1 MNFRQWL
8 SEMPIGT
15 ADLIGKGWNKDIPQG
30 KSQDQ
35 HYDRATINILK
46 SDAAKGFEKLRKSF
60 ALVDQTIDVYF
71 VKTPGMRDH
80 IEVGEVSEDYLKQL
94 EIDVPQINRS
104 NITIFFTNNTGAE
117 RMPLT
122 PWTIAHRMGHAVR
135 SLESYQN
142 FTRHVEKDFNELLEQ
157 IYGKNKPSRYFGVQ
171 DDRAQREQRDH
182 DSFVRQ
188 LMMELG
194 TMRSAREKELFRSG
208 EFVHELFAQ
217 AITQNKIKFNE
228 KIPRQLIIRYAW
240 GNPTWDGSTH
250 SKIHRDEY
258 MLDDIIERIRSNA
271 HFYKSQV
278 KLVLRDMVGK
288 IFVM

>member
-1 MNFRQWL
+1 MANPNLITIRSNQMNFRQWL

-15 ADLIGKGWNKDIPQG
+15 ADLIGKGWNKEIPQG

-46 SDAAKGFEKLRKSF
+46 SDASKGFEKLRKSF

-122 PWTIAHRMGHAVR
+122 PWTIAHRMGHAAR
-135 SLESYQN
+135 RGLESYQK
-142 FTRHVEKDFNELLEQ
+142 FTRHVEKDFAELLEQ
-157 IYGKNKPSRYFGVQ
+157 IYGKNEPRLA
-171 DDRAQREQRDH
+171 AQIDDH

-228 KIPRQLIIRYAW
+228 NCL
-240 GNPTWDGSTH
+240 NSE
-250 SKIHRDEY
+250 S
-258 MLDDIIERIRSNA
+258 S
-271 HFYKSQV
+271 
-278 KLVLRDMVGK
+278 
-288 IFVM
+288 